1 MDDVAV
7 QHSFAGESVFIQVN
21 GIDINNVTTGS
32 VVCDIDRPIK
42 VSSLFE
48 ARLVIFNVV
57 IPVTRGFPVI
67 LHYQSM
73 CEQATIR
80 NIISQLNRSTG
91 EVIKKKPR

>member
-1 MDDVAV
+1 MDDVTV
-7 QHSFAGESVFIQVN
+7 QHSFAGESVVVQIN
-21 GIDINNVTTGS
+21 GIDINNVTTGN

-48 ARLVIFNVV
+48 ARLVIFNVTV
-57 IPVTRGFPVI
+57 PITRGFSVL

-73 CEQATIR
+73 CEQARIK